1 MRSPIPAFAIHPILS
16 GFRDKPELRPV
27 AAELLGQAIKALRA
41 TIHRAADTDLALLL
55 AGNGDG
61 NDNGETGSEVAGVSI
76 PGDESSGAGQTLAEA
91 TARFQ
96 VQYIGRTIEQSE
108 GNVSRAA
115 DRLGLHRSNLY
126 RKMRQLG
133 MALPELG

>member
-1 MRSPIPAFAIHPILS
+1 MSSPVPARSIPAILS
-16 GFRDKPELRPV
+16 AFRDKPELGPV
-27 AAELLGQAIKALRA
+27 AAELLCQAIEALRA

-61 NDNGETGSEVAGVSI
+61 NSVSEVAGVSI
-76 PGDESSGAGQTLAEA
+76 PGDESGGAGQTLAEA

-108 GNVSRAA
+108 GNMSRAA

-133 MALPELG
+133 MPLPEPD